1 MNKECPVQKIC
12 GGCTR
17 LHESYE
23 EQLKHKHE
31 ELSRLYPKYHVELT
45 IGMKNP
51 YHYRHKV
58 YAAFGTDR
66 NGRLVAGMYAE
77 HTHRIVSSGSCLI
90 QNETAN
96 RILEGIIEIAEE
108 MHLPAYE
115 EDTERGVLRHAYI
128 RVAHATGK
136 AMAVIVIGSEELPGA
151 KKFVS
156 LLTQRFPEIETV
168 VLNYNRKH
176 TSMVLGERSRVLYG
190 PGYLTDELL
199 GMKFHLSPASFYQVN
214 PVQTEV
220 LYQTAIDLAGITD
233 HDAVLDACCG
243 IGTIS
248 LIAARQAKEV
258 VGVEIS
264 PDAIRDAQHNAK
276 LNHITNA
283 DFYCDDANSFL
294 DRLIDRP
301 DVVLLDPPRAGMK
314 QEFMQHLAEMKPDRV
329 VYISCFPETQA
340 RDIKNLTCRGYRVK
354 KIVPVDLFP
363 MTDHVETIVLLSRTN
378 S

>member
-77 HTHRIVSSGSCLI
+77 HTHRIVSSRSCLI

-115 EDTERGVLRHAYI
+115 EDKERGVLRHAYI

-190 PGYLTDELL
+190 PGYLSDELL
-199 GMKFHLSPASFYQVN
+199 GMKFHISPASFYQVN

-220 LYQTAIDLAGITD
+220 LYQTAIDLAGITRND
-233 HDAVLDACCG
+233 SVLDACCG

-248 LIAARQAKEV
+248 LIAAKQAKEV
-258 VGVEIS
+258 IGVEIS
-264 PDAIRDAQHNAK
+264 PEAIRDAKHNAK

-283 DFYCDDANSFL
+283 EFYCDDANRFL
-294 DRLIDRP
+294 DRLIDCP
-301 DVVLLDPPRAGMK
+301 DVVILDPPRSGMT
-314 QEFMQHLAEMKPDRV
+314 QGFMQHLAEMKPDRV
-329 VYISCFPETQA
+329 VYISCFPKTQA